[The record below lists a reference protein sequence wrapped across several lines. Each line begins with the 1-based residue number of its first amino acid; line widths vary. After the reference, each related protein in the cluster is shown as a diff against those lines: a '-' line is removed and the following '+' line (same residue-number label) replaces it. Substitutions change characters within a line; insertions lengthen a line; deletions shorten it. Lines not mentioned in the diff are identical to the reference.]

1 MMRSGGKLV
10 GAPGLAL
17 LTMVAAALAP
27 VDATAEQVLRFATL
41 QGAGQPSY
49 DGAVKLAELVEE
61 RSNGELRVELF
72 PDGQLG
78 TEQESLEGVQFGT
91 IDMFMGSTGA
101 VGRFL
106 PKLEAFAHPYVWRDV
121 DHMLSVVRGEIG
133 EELSEE
139 LRAST
144 GIRILDMGWLFGQRH
159 LTTRETPVRVPADMA
174 DLKIR
179 VQPTEIYLATIAA
192 MGGNPTP
199 MDFKEVYTSLQ
210 TGVIDGQENPI
221 NVIAT
226 RALYEV
232 QDYMMLTGHI
242 TQNQAVVANDQVFS
256 ALSPE
261 LQDVLL
267 SATRDAGDFQNQLLE
282 QKEAE
287 QLELI
292 KSKGMQIVEPDVEA
306 FRQATADVHTQFEGV
321 WGEGFFERIRQAGS

>member
-27 VDATAEQVLRFATL
+27 VDATAEQVLRLATL

-121 DHMLSVVRGEIG
+121 EHMLSVVRGEIG

-261 LQDVLL
+261 L
-267 SATRDAGDFQNQLLE
+267 
-282 QKEAE
+282 
-287 QLELI
+287 
-292 KSKGMQIVEPDVEA
+292 
-306 FRQATADVHTQFEGV
+306 
-321 WGEGFFERIRQAGS
+321 